1 MESQDSFSE
10 ILLSL
15 PLFLGLGRRD
25 MDELLSKTKFHF
37 LKFVVGNVI
46 CKETAPCKDI
56 LFVTKGEL
64 KVSHGSENNK
74 VIFHEILKA
83 PIDLGIENMF
93 GISQYHMRTITAQTD
108 VQMFTIAKEFV
119 TGILLKY
126 DVFRFN
132 VLGLLCNRLQRADR
146 ILWTSPSE
154 QLMRKFIQVCMRNF
168 QRPYGSKIIQGKMV
182 DLAIYVGSTRLNLS
196 RLLNHLEENQLVIL
210 ERKRIYIPR
219 FEELVRYSQ
228 DHPDWE

>member
-1 MESQDSFSE
+1 MEPQNSFFE

-15 PLFLGLGRRD
+15 PLFQGMGRRD

-37 LKFVVGNVI
+37 QKFVAGNI
-46 CKETAPCKDI
+46 IRKETAPCNDI
-56 LFVTKGEL
+56 LFLTKGEL

-83 PIDLGIENMF
+83 PVDLGIENLF
-93 GISQYHMRTITAQTD
+93 GISQYHTRTITAQTD

-119 TGILLKY
+119 TGILLTY
-126 DVFRFN
+126 EVFRFN
-132 VLGLLCNRLQRADR
+132 VLGILCSRLQRADR
-146 ILWTSPSE
+146 ILWTSPSDL
-154 QLMRKFIQVCMRNF
+154 LMRKLIQVCMRNF
-168 QRPYGSKIIQGKMV
+168 QRPYGSKIIQGKMA
-182 DLAIYVGSTRLNLS
+182 DLAIYVGATRLKLS

-228 DHPDWE
+228 DHSDWE

>member
-1 MESQDSFSE
+1 MEPQNSFYE

-15 PLFLGLGRRD
+15 PLFQGMGRRD

-37 LKFVVGNVI
+37 QKFVAGNI
-46 CKETAPCKDI
+46 IRKETAPCNDI
-56 LFVTKGEL
+56 LFLTKGEL

-83 PIDLGIENMF
+83 PVDLGIENLF
-93 GISQYHMRTITAQTD
+93 GISQYHTRTITAQTD

-119 TGILLKY
+119 TGILLTY
-126 DVFRFN
+126 EVFRFN
-132 VLGLLCNRLQRADR
+132 VLGILCSRLQRADR
-146 ILWTSPSE
+146 ILWTSPSDL
-154 QLMRKFIQVCMRNF
+154 LMRKLIQVCMRNF
-168 QRPYGSKIIQGKMV
+168 QRPYGSKIIQGKMA
-182 DLAIYVGSTRLNLS
+182 DLAIYVGATRLKLS

-228 DHPDWE
+228 DHSDWE